1 MHGSYLFTFPGA
13 NILETQY
20 ILFWTQNKHPR
31 NTYLDLCFSY
41 MCWHSFRIL
50 LVMLRANYI
59 RTTLH
64 KMFGNRKGNL
74 RIQPEGLP
82 PFESQ
87 RVEKL
92 DDQSQLKIRLRK
104 SKTDQEQQ
112 GRWIFP
118 SQRSADAL
126 KLWIN
131 KAKLINKHIK

>member
-1 MHGSYLFTFPGA
+1 MVQQLIAAINIITRQLNPHICGYMHGSYLFTFPGA
-13 NILETQY
+13 NILETLC

-82 PFESQ
+82 PFE
-87 RVEKL
+87 
-92 DDQSQLKIRLRK
+92 
-104 SKTDQEQQ
+104 
-112 GRWIFP
+112 P
-118 SQRSADAL
+118 SLLAADSNSAE
-126 KLWIN
+126 
-131 KAKLINKHIK
+131 